1 MQSSKLL
8 PESRFLVMREWHR
21 GLLIS
26 PLALL
31 DLENF
36 VIG

>member
-8 PESRFLVMREWHR
+8 LKSRFL